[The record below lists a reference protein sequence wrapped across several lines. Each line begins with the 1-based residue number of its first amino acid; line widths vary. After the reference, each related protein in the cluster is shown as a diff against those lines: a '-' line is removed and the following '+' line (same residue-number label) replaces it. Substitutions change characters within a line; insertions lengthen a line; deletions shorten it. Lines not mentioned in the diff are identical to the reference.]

1 MKISRDITKV
11 RENTHLRSHIGLY
24 LGALLFLALED
35 GRSVAGDVL
44 QAVDDLRMLSRDLEV
59 TGRVGIGVD
68 GIPARG
74 GRHGRVVVVIVLVVC
89 DGFVRGRGLEHGGE
103 GGSKSRRTMAESAL
117 YIRQL

>member
-24 LGALLFLALED
+24 LGALFFLALED
-35 GRSVAGDVL
+35 GRGVAGDVL
-44 QAVDDLRMLSRDLEV
+44 QAVDDLRMLSRNLEV

-89 DGFVRGRGLEHGGE
+89 DGFVRGRGLKHGGE